1 MDRAMLPANVC
12 FSFVGTSNSRALF
25 RSQCAETRLR
35 RLHFRRSLNISSR
48 TILPATL
55 ERAAC
60 QPLLNAALEDAA
72 VNRPLLFFF
81 LRELIWYYGD
91 IVS

>member
-1 MDRAMLPANVC
+1 MVVQLFHTKPANSWIVQPL
-12 FSFVGTSNSRALF
+12 SPVDLTMTVATLRA
-25 RSQCAETRLR
+25 E
-35 RLHFRRSLNISSR
+35 

-72 VNRPLLFFF
+72 VNKLLLFFF

>member
-1 MDRAMLPANVC
+1 MTVATLR
-12 FSFVGTSNSRALF
+12 
-25 RSQCAETRLR
+25 AETMV
-35 RLHFRRSLNISSR
+35 
-48 TILPATL
+48 ILPATL

>member
-1 MDRAMLPANVC
+1 MVVHLFHTKPANSWIVQPL
-12 FSFVGTSNSRALF
+12 SPVDLTMTVATLRA
-25 RSQCAETRLR
+25 E
-35 RLHFRRSLNISSR
+35 

-72 VNRPLLFFF
+72 VNNPLLFFF

>member
-1 MDRAMLPANVC
+1 MVVHLFHTKPANSWIVQPL
-12 FSFVGTSNSRALF
+12 SPVDLTMTVATLRA
-25 RSQCAETRLR
+25 E
-35 RLHFRRSLNISSR
+35 

-60 QPLLNAALEDAA
+60 QLLLNAALEDAA
-72 VNRPLLFFF
+72 VNTPLLFFF

>member
-1 MDRAMLPANVC
+1 MVVHLFHTKPANSWIVQPL
-12 FSFVGTSNSRALF
+12 SPVDLTMTVATLRA
-25 RSQCAETRLR
+25 E
-35 RLHFRRSLNISSR
+35 

-60 QPLLNAALEDAA
+60 QPLLNAALEDAT
-72 VNRPLLFFF
+72 VNKPLLFFF

>member
-1 MDRAMLPANVC
+1 VI
-12 FSFVGTSNSRALF
+12 ST
-25 RSQCAETRLR
+25 CADSEV
-35 RLHFRRSLNISSR
+35 
-48 TILPATL
+48 AL

-72 VNRPLLFFF
+72 VNKPLLFFF